1 MLTQYG
7 VIPVRP
13 AAGGGVEVLLITS
26 RETRRWVVPR
36 GNPIPGKSPTESAAQ
51 EAYEEAGIV
60 GPVDPEPVGRYFYRK
75 RRRTGAMLPA
85 EVRLFRMEVAE
96 ERDDWPEK
104 GERER
109 RWFPPQEAAAAVAEG
124 ELAEMIRALA
134 PGPATGVRAIARNVL
149 EALPEPALIVA
160 AGRVEM
166 SNAAARATLGTGIE
180 GQDVRLALRHPEA
193 AERLI
198 AAPPAAAEEIE
209 LAGLGESHRRWTM
222 SIAPLENGALFVRLT
237 DRSEAHAAE
246 RMRVD
251 FVANASHEL
260 RTPLATLLGYT
271 ETLREQGGE
280 LDEATRRRFTA
291 IVHDEAKR
299 MQRLVEDL
307 VSLSRIEAERFNP
320 PLEPLALAS
329 LVEEV
334 RDNVR
339 HTAAER
345 GCEIRLE
352 AAPDLPD
359 VAGDRAELLQMIDN
373 LISNALRYGRPG
385 TAVVVALAREGPMV
399 HLAVS
404 DEGEGIAAEHIPR
417 VTERFYRVDPGRS
430 RSLGGTGLGLS
441 IVKHVIER
449 HRGRLRIESEPGRGT
464 QVHVLLPAAGPVS

>member
-7 VIPVRP
+7 VIPVRT
-13 AAGGGVEVLLITS
+13 AADGGVEVLLITS

-36 GNPIPGKSPTESAAQ
+36 GNPIPGRSPTESAAQ
-51 EAYEEAGIV
+51 EAFEEAGIL
-60 GPVDPEPVGRYFYRK
+60 GPVDPDPVGRYFYRK
-75 RRRTGAMLPA
+75 RRRNGAVLPA
-85 EVRLFRMEVAE
+85 EVRLFRMRVAE

-109 RWFPPQEAAAAVAEG
+109 RWFAPQEAAAAVAES
-124 ELAEMIRALA
+124 ELAELIRSLA
-134 PGPATGVRAIARNVL
+134 PGPATDVRAIARNVL

-166 SNAAARATLGTGIE
+166 SNAPARATLGSGIE
-180 GQDVRLALRHPEA
+180 GQDVGLALRHPEA
-193 AERLI
+193 AERLV
-198 AAPPAAAEEIE
+198 ADPPAAPEEIE
-209 LAGLGESHRRWTM
+209 LAGLGESERRWTM
-222 SIAPLENGALFVRLT
+222 SVAPLEDGGLFVRLT

-271 ETLREQGGE
+271 ETLREQGDE
-280 LDEATRRRFTA
+280 LDDATRRRFTG
-291 IVHDEAKR
+291 IVHDEARR

-320 PLEPLALAS
+320 PSEPLS
-329 LVEEV
+329 LGELIEEV

-345 GCEIRLE
+345 GGEIRLE
-352 AAPDLPD
+352 APADLPD
-359 VAGDRAELLQMIDN
+359 VAGDRAELLQLIDN

-385 TAVVVALAREGPMV
+385 TPVVVALAREGAMV

-404 DEGEGIAAEHIPR
+404 DQGDGIAAEHIPR

-441 IVKHVIER
+441 IVKHVVER

-464 QVHVLLPAAGPVS
+464 TVHVLLPAVS